1 MKWGEGGFAKGCP
14 AAPFPL
20 VGLSLSL
27 CFPLGFARL
36 TGGPFLASVNTAK
49 PRTARKTVS
58 TSILFLGDSFCGTSN
73 TSTNLRGRLYPL
85 LGLGEL
91 LFLGF
96 FSFSYLFSCS
106 GDHPRNWLD
115 NIYWMSSS
123 GDTIVMVRQRV
134 CRNVHWARRV
144 SEAIRRFGTGFCLRS

>member
-49 PRTARKTVS
+49 PRRARKTAS
-58 TSILFLGDSFCGTSN
+58 TRILFLGGLFCGTSN
-73 TSTNLRGRLYPL
+73 TSTREFIPVARPWGVT
-85 LGLGEL
+85 
-91 LFLGF
+91 FSDFF
-96 FSFSYLFSCS
+96 FSFSYIFSS
-106 GDHPRNWLD
+106 GDLPRNWLD
-115 NIYWMSSS
+115 NICWMGSS

-134 CRNVHWARRV
+134 CRNVHWARRI
-144 SEAIRRFGTGFCLRS
+144 SEGIRRFGTGLCLRS